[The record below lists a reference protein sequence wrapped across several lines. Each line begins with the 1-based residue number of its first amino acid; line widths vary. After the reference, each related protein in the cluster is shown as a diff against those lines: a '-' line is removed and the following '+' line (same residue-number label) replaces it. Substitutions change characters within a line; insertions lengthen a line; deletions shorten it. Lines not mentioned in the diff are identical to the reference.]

1 MFIDSFT
8 FPSRVDE
15 EDYFWDETRINAF
28 QSIYPFHI
36 LWREKRTEL
45 EFAPLTILYG
55 SNGSGKSTMLNV
67 IAHKLGLDRY
77 SPANL
82 TDYFE
87 DYSRLCSFEPGK
99 DRPRER
105 RIIVSDD
112 VFDIMFRQRL
122 YNSQVDEGREEMTS
136 EYDSI
141 RGKAGGFRMTS
152 LDDAEMLSK
161 INLVNSRRHTR
172 SEYVR
177 NRIGRSSRTRSNGE
191 SAVRFFSESMG
202 EDGLYLLDEP
212 ENSLSPNT
220 QLKLIAFLE
229 EQVRFYGCQLII
241 ATHSPFI
248 LSMKGA
254 KIYNIDSDQP
264 APCKWTE
271 LENVRAYFELF
282 EKHRKKFLGQKT
294 KRLDI

>member
-8 FPSRVDE
+8 FPSREDE
-15 EDYFWDETRINAF
+15 ESCNYGMSSLNAF
-28 QSIYPFHI
+28 QSVYPFFV
-36 LWREKRTEL
+36 LKREKRIKL
-45 EFAPLTILYG
+45 EFEPLTILYG

-67 IAHKLGLDRY
+67 ISHKLWLDRY
-77 SPANL
+77 SPANI
-82 TDYFE
+82 TPFFE
-87 DYSRLCSFEPGK
+87 SYADLCSYEPGR

-122 YNSQVDEGREEMTS
+122 YNSQVDEKRDDAAE
-136 EYDSI
+136 EYDAI
-141 RGKAGGFRMTS
+141 RDKAAGFRMTS

-161 INLVNSRRHTR
+161 INLVNSRRHTK

-177 NRIGRSSRTRSNGE
+177 NRISRNSRTRSNGE

-229 EQVRFYGCQLII
+229 EKVRFYSCQLII

-248 LSMKGA
+248 LSMRGA
-254 KIYNIDSDQP
+254 KIYNIDCEQP

-271 LENVRAYFELF
+271 LENVRAYFDLF
-282 EKHRKKFLGQKT
+282 EKHRDQFSNKM
-294 KRLDI
+294 

>member
-1 MFIDSFT
+1 MFLNSFS
-8 FPSRVDE
+8 FPCRTDE
-15 EDYFWDETRINAF
+15 ENYFWGNGKLNAY
-28 QSIYPFHI
+28 QSVYPFHV
-36 LWREKRTEL
+36 LFREERIEL

-77 SPANL
+77 SPANI

-87 DYSRLCSFEPGK
+87 DYSDLCSYEPGNSK
-99 DRPRER
+99 PREQ

-122 YNSQVDEGREEMTS
+122 YNSQVDEKRDEIAN
-136 EYDSI
+136 EYDQI
-141 RGKAGGFRMTS
+141 REKASSFRLTS
-152 LDDAEMLSK
+152 LDDAEMLK
-161 INLVNSRRHTR
+161 KVNLVKSRRHSK

-177 NRIGRSSRTRSNGE
+177 NRIDRNSRTRSNGE
-191 SAVRFFSESMG
+191 SAERFFSESMG

-220 QLKLIAFLE
+220 QRRLITFLE
-229 EQVRFYGCQLII
+229 EQIRFYGCQLII

-254 KIYNIDSDQP
+254 KIYNIDCEQP
-264 APCKWTE
+264 VPCKWTD

-282 EKHRKKFLGQKT
+282 ELHRDKFLQAK
-294 KRLDI
+294 

>member
-8 FPSRVDE
+8 FPSREDE
-15 EDYFWDETRINAF
+15 ELCFYGIDCMHGLNVY
-28 QSIYPFHI
+28 QSVYPFFV
-36 LWREKRTEL
+36 LKREKRIKL
-45 EFAPLTILYG
+45 EFEPLTILYG

-67 IAHKLGLDRY
+67 MAHKLGLERS

-82 TDYFE
+82 TPFFE
-87 DYSRLCSFEPGK
+87 TYTELCSFEPGREK
-99 DRPRER
+99 PREQ

-122 YNSQVDEGREEMTS
+122 YNSQVDEDRVDIAA
-136 EYDSI
+136 EYNAI
-141 RGKAGGFRMTS
+141 RDKAAGFRMTS
-152 LDDAEMLSK
+152 LDDREMLSK
-161 INLVNSRRHTR
+161 INLVNSRRHTK

-191 SAVRFFSESMG
+191 SASVFFSESIG
-202 EDGLYLLDEP
+202 ENGLYLLDEP

-220 QLKLIAFLE
+220 QLKLITFLE

-254 KIYNIDSDQP
+254 KIYNIDFDQP

-282 EKHRKKFLGQKT
+282 EKHRKMFVGK
-294 KRLDI
+294 DD